1 MTGDQWQGIAAF
13 TLAIGSLAGTV
24 GTLVMQMR
32 TSKVA
37 RSNADKLDAQGDKLE
52 QVHAA
57 TAAIVEQTGTHK
69 ALPDGQTPGT

>member
-24 GTLVMQMR
+24 GTLVMQLR

-37 RSNADKLDAQGDKLE
+37 RANADKLDVQGAKIDE
-52 QVHAA
+52 VHAA
-57 TAAIVEQTGTHK
+57 TAAIAESTGTHK
-69 ALPDGQTPGT
+69 ALGP